1 MPKLLDPTEWNDRFY
16 CMAVLDDG
24 SRVELKS
31 ETGKDFEALLVRY
44 NDLALLPVVDT
55 RQQELDS
62 YAVQQWPTLAKAAA
76 IKTPMKDEK
85 SIVEWV
91 DKVSLV
97 SAEVKIG

>member
-1 MPKLLDPTEWNDRFY
+1 MPKLSDQYEWNKRFY

-24 SRVELKS
+24 SRIELKS
-31 ETGKDFEALLVRY
+31 ETGKDFDALLDRY
-44 NDLALLPVVDT
+44 NKLAMLPVVDT
-55 RQQELDS
+55 RQEELDS
-62 YAVQQWPTLAKAAA
+62 YAAQQWPILAKAAA